1 MEPRRMFADYQSQDS
16 SVSSD
21 SLSAMGKS
29 IPYKKH
35 NAQRLAITAVLRL
48 GASEKLG
55 SIVQVA
61 VTRSPKYPSP

>member
-1 MEPRRMFADYQSQDS
+1 
-16 SVSSD
+16 
-21 SLSAMGKS
+21 MGKS